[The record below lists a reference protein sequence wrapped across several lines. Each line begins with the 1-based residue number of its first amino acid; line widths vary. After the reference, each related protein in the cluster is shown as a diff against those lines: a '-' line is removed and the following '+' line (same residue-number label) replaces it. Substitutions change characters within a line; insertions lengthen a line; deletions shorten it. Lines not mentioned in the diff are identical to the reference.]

1 MKQGDVY
8 SNGIYKCVIVIPK
21 AVNPVS
27 NETYVAYKT
36 LKENAVTV
44 FIEQKDVF
52 EQIYTFEYNL
62 YEKSDNNPPVCTR
75 CNNGNIGKIHSC
87 IDETDAITIW
97 IECDICGTQI
107 GDDIRVE
114 AKDYDKF
121 VEVLDKIGK
130 EV

>member
-8 SNGIYKCVIVIPK
+8 SNGVYKCVVVLPEVCSPLVQK
-21 AVNPVS
+21 
-27 NETYVAYKT
+27 TYVVYKT
-36 LKENAVTV
+36 FKANSTTLFVEETH
-44 FIEQKDVF
+44 VF
-52 EQIYTFEYNL
+52 EEIYSFEYNL
-62 YEKSDNNPPVCTR
+62 YEKIDNDPPVCTR

-107 GDDIRVE
+107 GDEIRVE
-114 AKDYDKF
+114 AKDYGKF
-121 VEVLDKIGK
+121 VEELDKIGK